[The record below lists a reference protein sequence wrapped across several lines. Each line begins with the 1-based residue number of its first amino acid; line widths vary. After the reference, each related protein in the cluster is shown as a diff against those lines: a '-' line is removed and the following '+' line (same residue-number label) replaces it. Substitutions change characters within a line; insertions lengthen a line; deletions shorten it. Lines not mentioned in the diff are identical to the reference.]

1 MQYAIV
7 FLEGIITFI
16 SPCLLPMLPLY
27 LSYFAGNDPEGS
39 SRKTLNN
46 ALGFVAG
53 FTIVFMILGAFAGS
67 IGQFLIR
74 YSSWINGIGGFIV
87 ILLGISFLGFIR
99 IPFFNPG
106 EKAHLSPQGLNVRK
120 SLLFG
125 MVFSITW
132 TPCIGAFL
140 GSALILASRQG
151 SVLQGMLMLFL
162 FAMGLA
168 LPLIASALLIN
179 SLKSTF
185 DFLKNHAPAISRASG
200 VLLIIMGLLLMSG
213 RLI

>member
-1 MQYAIV
+1 MQYVIV

-27 LSYFAGNDPEGS
+27 LSYFAGNDPEAS
-39 SRKTLNN
+39 SKKTLNN
-46 ALGFVAG
+46 ALSFVAG
-53 FTIVFMILGAFAGS
+53 FTIVFMVLGAFAGS
-67 IGQFLIR
+67 LGQILIR
-74 YSSWINGIGGFIV
+74 YSNWINGIGGFIV
-87 ILLGISFLGFIR
+87 ILLGISFLGLIK

-106 EKAHLSPQGLNVRK
+106 DKTRLSPQGLNKRK

-151 SVLQGMLMLFL
+151 SILQGMLMLFL

-168 LPLIASALLIN
+168 IPLIASALLIN

-185 DFLKNHAPAISRASG
+185 DFLKTHAQVISKASG

>member
-1 MQYAIV
+1 MQYVIV

-27 LSYFAGNDPEGS
+27 LSYFAGNDPEAS
-39 SRKTLNN
+39 SKKTLNN
-46 ALGFVAG
+46 ALSFVAG
-53 FTIVFMILGAFAGS
+53 FTIVFMVLGAFAGS
-67 IGQFLIR
+67 LGQILIR
-74 YSSWINGIGGFIV
+74 YSNWINGIGGFIV
-87 ILLGISFLGFIR
+87 ILLGISFLGLIK

-106 EKAHLSPQGLNVRK
+106 DKTRLSPQGLNKRK

-151 SVLQGMLMLFL
+151 SILQGMLMLFL

-168 LPLIASALLIN
+168 IPLIASALLIN

-185 DFLKNHAPAISRASG
+185 NFLKTHAQVISKASG

>member
-1 MQYAIV
+1 
-7 FLEGIITFI
+7 
-16 SPCLLPMLPLY
+16 
-27 LSYFAGNDPEGS
+27 
-39 SRKTLNN
+39 
-46 ALGFVAG
+46 
-53 FTIVFMILGAFAGS
+53 
-67 IGQFLIR
+67 
-74 YSSWINGIGGFIV
+74 
-87 ILLGISFLGFIR
+87 
-99 IPFFNPG
+99 
-106 EKAHLSPQGLNVRK
+106 
-120 SLLFG
+120 

-185 DFLKNHAPAISRASG
+185 DFLKNHTSAISRISG
-200 VLLIIMGLLLMSG
+200 ILLIIMGLLLMSG

>member
-1 MQYAIV
+1 
-7 FLEGIITFI
+7 
-16 SPCLLPMLPLY
+16 MLPLY
-27 LSYFAGNDPEGS
+27 LSYFAGNDPEAS
-39 SRKTLNN
+39 SKKTLNN
-46 ALGFVAG
+46 ALSFVAG
-53 FTIVFMILGAFAGS
+53 FTIVFMVLGAFAGS
-67 IGQFLIR
+67 LGQILIR
-74 YSSWINGIGGFIV
+74 YSNWINGIGGFIV
-87 ILLGISFLGFIR
+87 ILLGISFLGLIK

-106 EKAHLSPQGLNVRK
+106 DKTRLSPQGLNKRK

-151 SVLQGMLMLFL
+151 SILQGMLMLFL

-168 LPLIASALLIN
+168 IPLIASALLIN

-185 DFLKNHAPAISRASG
+185 NFLKTHAQVISKASG

>member
-1 MQYAIV
+1 
-7 FLEGIITFI
+7 
-16 SPCLLPMLPLY
+16 MLPLY
-27 LSYFAGNDPEGS
+27 LSYFAGNDSEGS

-46 ALGFVAG
+46 ALSFVTG

-74 YSSWINGIGGFIV
+74 YSNWINGIGGFIV

-106 EKAHLSPQGLNVRK
+106 EKAHLSPQGLNARK

-132 TPCIGAFL
+132 TPCIGGFL

-185 DFLKNHAPAISRASG
+185 DLLKNQAPAISRASG